1 MVSNFLMRRFPQ
13 EQEGS
18 ALSWDNLLYRGRGL
32 GYVVSTHQDIR
43 VARPAQTVFSAYQA
57 LSRRK
62 PAEVRKWLTS
72 AGARELYD
80 EAACDLSEVYGFRFP
95 LHVQALDITVRGH
108 AMASPLRGFLDNPG
122 LQALRAAD
130 RRILFAHSD
139 LSGYSV
145 FEEAAWWGYQAARK
159 VLGSA

>member
-1 MVSNFLMRRFPQ
+1 
-13 EQEGS
+13 
-18 ALSWDNLLYRGRGL
+18 
-32 GYVVSTHQDIR
+32 
-43 VARPAQTVFSAYQA
+43 
-57 LSRRK
+57 
-62 PAEVRKWLTS
+62 
-72 AGARELYD
+72 
-80 EAACDLSEVYGFRFP
+80 
-95 LHVQALDITVRGH
+95 VQALDITVRGH